1 MLPAALAR
9 CFGQCMP
16 RYLCSLCFA
25 AGSSGEVLRNLDMVP
40 DSPSRPV
47 GRSPIPLSRCLPQVS
62 LALAGLAI
70 AATTQGADADESFY
84 FFSPRYAS
92 ISPEAQ
98 LAAKVDAGLDRFAAE
113 AVGER
118 LAEDLGKFAEQ
129 LRESPKNYTGVAGL
143 LADSFA
149 ASGWGGREET
159 VRDDGQL
166 RLFRVVVPA
175 GPTIGKEAFIGE
187 LRSLTAAYRR
197 IDTVELKIVG
207 IEADS
212 GPDPASARTV
222 VRFDFVGPVSETSS
236 ETLQL
241 TGEWL
246 LDWSR
251 TLEGDWLVEHWKVG
265 AMTRG
270 VGANGLFVDVSAPSL
285 GGNASYASQLL
296 PSVDRWRARMDGALG
311 IDVYGHQGVSA
322 GDIDGDGDDDLYVSQ
337 PSALP
342 NRLFRNDGELRFS
355 DITSSANVGVLDSTS
370 MALFADIDN
379 DSDQDLIV
387 ITALRPLLFR
397 NSGAGSFRH
406 APDAFDLGSAL
417 QGQLTSAALADYD
430 LDGDLDLYVCAYR
443 YHAGTGVRH
452 PPMPYHDANNGPP
465 NYLLRNRG
473 DGTFEDVT
481 RVSGMSINNSRF
493 SFAAAW
499 ADYDGDALPDLYVA
513 NDFGRNNL
521 FRNNGNG
528 TFADVAAQLGVE
540 DVGAGMSASWF
551 DYDRDGVLD
560 LYVGNMWS
568 AAGMRLSSQQGF
580 QSASAESVRELY
592 RRHAK
597 GNTLFC
603 GQAGGTFLDSTF
615 AAGVEQGRWAWSS
628 GPLDFDND
636 GFEDIYVANGYVTNT
651 QTQDL

>member
-1 MLPAALAR
+1 MTADDL
-9 CFGQCMP
+9 
-16 RYLCSLCFA
+16 
-25 AGSSGEVLRNLDMVP
+25 
-40 DSPSRPV
+40 SRPV
-47 GRSPIPLSRCLPQVS
+47 GRGPSFISRCLPWVS

-70 AATTQGADADESFY
+70 AATTEGADADEIAY
-84 FFSPRYAS
+84 FFSPRY
-92 ISPEAQ
+92 ISTSAEEQ
-98 LAAKVDAGLDRFAAE
+98 LAAKVDSELDRFAAE
-113 AVGER
+113 AVGEHLADR
-118 LAEDLGKFAEQ
+118 LGEFGQKLKEGPE
-129 LRESPKNYTGVAGL
+129 NYADVAGL

-159 VRDDGQL
+159 VRDGRQL
-166 RLFRVVVPA
+166 RLYRVLAPD
-175 GPTIGKEAFIGE
+175 GPRIERKVFLGE
-187 LRSLTAAYRR
+187 LRSLTSAYSR

-207 IEADS
+207 VEADS

-222 VRFDFVGPVSETSS
+222 VRFDLVGPANEASS
-236 ETLQL
+236 ETLQH
-241 TGEWL
+241 TGEWV

-251 TLEGDWLVEHWKVG
+251 TPEGKWLVEHWK
-265 AMTRG
+265 AADMTRG
-270 VGANGLFVDVSAPSL
+270 VGTGGLFVDVTELSL
-285 GGNASYASQLL
+285 GGNPSYLSQLR
-296 PSVDRWRARMDGALG
+296 PGVDRWRSRMDGALG

-355 DITSSANVGVLDSTS
+355 DITSSADVGVLDSTS

-379 DSDQDLIV
+379 DGDQDLVV
-387 ITALRPLLFR
+387 ITALQPLLFR
-397 NSGAGSFRH
+397 NSGTGSFRH
-406 APDAFDLGSAL
+406 APNAFDLDSAP

-473 DGTFEDVT
+473 DGTFDDVT
-481 RVSGMSINNSRF
+481 RVSGMSVNNSRF

-499 ADYDGDALPDLYVA
+499 ADYDGDSLPDLYVA

-521 FRNNGNG
+521 FRNKGNG
-528 TFADVAAQLGVE
+528 TFDDVAAQLGVE

-551 DYDRDGVLD
+551 DYDGNGVLD

-568 AAGMRLSSQQGF
+568 AAGMRLSSQRGF

-636 GFEDIYVANGYVTNT
+636 GFEDIYVANGYLTNT